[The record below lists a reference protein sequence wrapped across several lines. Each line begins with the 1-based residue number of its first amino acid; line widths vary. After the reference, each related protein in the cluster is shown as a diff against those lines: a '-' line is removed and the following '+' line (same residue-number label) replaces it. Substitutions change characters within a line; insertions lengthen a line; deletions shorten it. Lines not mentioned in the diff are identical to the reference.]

1 VKKVAAFCHCLK
13 SLPEAKIKR
22 IKLIALTKE
31 VSKKPS
37 RDFVLWLSL
46 MKSILNKH
54 RKFRQ
59 EICGLSIKGAPG
71 SEMELSFVFSRR

>member
-1 VKKVAAFCHCLK
+1 MWYFVKKVAAFCHCLK

-37 RDFVLWLSL
+37 RVFILWLEL
-46 MKSILNKH
+46 TKIILNKCSKL
-54 RKFRQ
+54 RKDKCK
-59 EICGLSIKGAPG
+59 IYGVSIKETP
-71 SEMELSFVFSRR
+71 E